1 MTRNPGAGWKVF
13 ADGDEADDIPLWK
26 VLAKVR
32 SDDLN
37 EGLNANVAFL
47 ARIRPAPS
55 RYYNLALV
63 ISIVFGFL
71 AVLFLIGLLI
81 SARSGATSLFFFLTL
96 AMAAAAMAPYLWRQ
110 AYQYGLKIPDRPLA
124 LPHVPDPLFDAVLE
138 HLQKV
143 DGPQAYYR
151 SWFRGKRIPL
161 KRRQFFG
168 RLRYF
173 LFSEHGQDRAMVMR
187 FPTAMALPADIY
199 LHREDVDKMLTMS
212 VPKRLG
218 GPGRNV
224 KYPYADALVSF
235 LGDSDILAIDA
246 TDQELA
252 NTAIRQRLKSFFAEH
267 VDESGAVP
275 RADQLKELVRKI
287 YVRLCRLQGRIPEPE
302 ISGKRK
308 TAAITR

>member
-1 MTRNPGAGWKVF
+1 MTGTPGEGWKVF

-37 EGLNANVAFL
+37 EGLDANVAFL

-63 ISIVFGFL
+63 ISVVFGFL

-96 AMAAAAMAPYLWRQ
+96 AMVAAAMAPYLWRQ

-151 SWFRGKRIPL
+151 SWFRGKRVPL

-173 LFSEHGQDRAMVMR
+173 LFSEHGLDRAMVMR

-212 VPKRLG
+212 RPRRKG
-218 GPGRNV
+218 GPGRNS
-224 KYPYADALVSF
+224 KYRYEDAIIALLLDPRPVALNVGDRAGAIQTIKDWLSEWFEANADETGEVPRR
-235 LGDSDILAIDA
+235 
-246 TDQELA
+246 DQL
-252 NTAIRQRLKSFFAEH
+252 TPFAE
-267 VDESGAVP
+267 
-275 RADQLKELVRKI
+275 KI
-287 YVRLCRLQGRIPEPE
+287 YAHLE
-302 ISGKRK
+302 KRASAK
-308 TAAITR
+308 AR

>member
-1 MTRNPGAGWKVF
+1 MTSNPGAGWKVF

-37 EGLNANVAFL
+37 DGLDANVAFL
-47 ARIRPAPS
+47 ARIRPAHS

-63 ISIVFGFL
+63 ISVVFGFL

-96 AMAAAAMAPYLWRQ
+96 AMVAAAMAPYLWRQ

-151 SWFRGKRIPL
+151 SWFRRKRVPL
-161 KRRQFFG
+161 NRRQFFG

-199 LHREDVDKMLTMS
+199 LHRDDVEKMLAMS
-212 VPKRLG
+212 KPKRKG
-218 GPGRNV
+218 GPGRNT
-224 KYPYADALVSF
+224 KYRYEDAIIALLLDPRPAALDVS
-235 LGDSDILAIDA
+235 DRAEAIKIIKDWLS
-246 TDQELA
+246 EWFEA
-252 NTAIRQRLKSFFAEH
+252 NA
-267 VDESGAVP
+267 DESGDAP
-275 RADQLKELVRKI
+275 RRDQLSPLAGKI
-287 YVRLCRLQGRIPEPE
+287 YVHLQKVASTKAR
-302 ISGKRK
+302 
-308 TAAITR
+308 